1 MRVRGTIC
9 ACNPIFFKTVQVYN
23 PIFFKV
29 DNGRLESCI
38 NTGPGQECCAAQ
50 VRSLNLFGPTTI

>member
-1 MRVRGTIC
+1 MRVILYFLRLYR
-9 ACNPIFFKTVQVYN
+9 YN
-23 PIFFKV
+23 PIFFKM
-29 DNGRLESCI
+29 DSGRLESCI